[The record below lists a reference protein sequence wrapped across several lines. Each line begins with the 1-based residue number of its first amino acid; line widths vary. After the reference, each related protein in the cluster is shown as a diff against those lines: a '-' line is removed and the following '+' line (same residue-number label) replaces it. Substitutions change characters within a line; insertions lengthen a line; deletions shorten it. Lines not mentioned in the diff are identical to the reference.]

1 MTGLATVLGL
11 SVLILGVVGQERH
24 RLDGAKFGAKS
35 SYFPVANT
43 DDSPVEVPGCT
54 PALLWMYVRHGTRNP
69 GDSDIA
75 GMKTL
80 LPPLQQ
86 GILSAWEE
94 GQGDLTSEE
103 VEQLQNWQF
112 DLEFE
117 DASLLVE

>member
-1 MTGLATVLGL
+1 MAAAVP
-11 SVLILGVVGQERH
+11 GQAKH
-24 RLDGAKFGAKS
+24 RLEGATFGSKS

-43 DDSPVEVPGCT
+43 DDSPVTDLAEVEGCQ
-54 PALLWMYVRHGTRNP
+54 PVMLWMYVRHGTRNP

-80 LPPLQQ
+80 LPPLQEE
-86 GILSAWEE
+86 ILSAWEE